1 MSKEMRIFMNK
12 FKNLLE
18 EQQNN
23 TKIEFNKEFLIEHKL
38 TKNFIENKISEKEY
52 IKDLNLTINENI
64 FSDIS
69 ENINQKI
76 IEVLNTFLL
85 NASKIGLKILEK
97 LKTFIN
103 WVSKTVLSFRE
114 KYPVVFKLI
123 NLTILVMVF
132 LIISASLAY
141 ASTTNQPISEMH
153 INIAI
158 GFIMDMKEK
167 GSEHLTDTNMVTK
180 AIIYLIRL
188 RESHGVV
195 NPEDIKTFGEASINL
210 ANGGLKAA
218 ENIIK
223 ETNDTQSNTLYKYCT
238 NLIKEGSE
246 YVKYTYE
253 KSGNY
258 DDTGNRVGSSEIIK
272 LYKMSKEK

>member
-1 MSKEMRIFMNK
+1 MSKEMRMFMNK

-18 EQQNN
+18 EQQNH

-52 IKDLNLTINENI
+52 IKELNLTINENI
-64 FSDIS
+64 FSNIS
-69 ENINQKI
+69 E
-76 IEVLNTFLL
+76 
-85 NASKIGLKILEK
+85 
-97 LKTFIN
+97 IN

-158 GFIMDMKEK
+158 GFIMDMKER
-167 GSEHLTDTNMVTK
+167 GSEHLRDTNMVTK

-210 ANGGLKAA
+210 ANGGLRAA
-218 ENIIK
+218 EEIIK

-246 YVKYTYE
+246 YVKYTYQTI
-253 KSGNY
+253 SNY
-258 DDTGNRVGSSEIIK
+258 DDSGNLIGTSEKIN